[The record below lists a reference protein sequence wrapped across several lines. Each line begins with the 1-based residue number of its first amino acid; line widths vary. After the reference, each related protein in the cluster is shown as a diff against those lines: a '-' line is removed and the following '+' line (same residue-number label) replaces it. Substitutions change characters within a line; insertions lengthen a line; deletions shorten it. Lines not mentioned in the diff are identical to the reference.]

1 MGGKTGTTTSTTTI
15 PPEVLARYNAVN
27 ASAEKTAATPFKEYS
42 SDPNSFVAPLNQ
54 QQQTGISGINNYAN
68 AAQPSIAYAQQGYT
82 PQGFQQGVQGYMNP
96 YLSNA
101 MGATAAQLN
110 NVNKQQ
116 QNQLQGTAIQQGA
129 FGGDR
134 GNIAQAALMGQQN
147 LALGSTLG
155 NMASQGYQNAAQNY
169 MTGLGQI
176 GNLGIQGQQAGLQ
189 GAQAQLG
196 AGTLGQQTTQAGNTA
211 LYNQF
216 QQQQAYPFQVAQ
228 FLANIAEGTGALSG
242 SSTTGTSPMP
252 FFSDRR
258 LKEDIKRVGTA
269 DNGLPIYKFKYKG
282 DHSEQ
287 THVGFMADE
296 VEKVHPEA
304 VGLAGGYKTV
314 DYEKASEP
322 VRHHN
327 AFGGLNINPASTLS
341 GAGSVGQTNQDPSIL
356 FPIEHGGTAGDHPS
370 GFGVNHNYSPS
381 TGEGGLMGDIGHS
394 IGNMTGAIT
403 GDVGVGGKEGQA
415 MYAHGGLVP
424 SSMGGHV
431 GTEHTGEGY
440 AAGGYADTAAFGKY
454 DPYDN
459 NSFYNLLNKNQAA
472 QNVNSKMRQLGGNP
486 GVASHVPQA
495 NLPVGQLKTSGSP
508 PPMPDSILQQGLGA
522 ANEIEQGGKL
532 FGSAKDS
539 LSKAYDYLKTL
550 NSPTAQAR
558 GGLVGY
564 ASGGDIPYEDTS
576 NDGKLD
582 IPNEK
587 NKHALMTDK
596 NPTGSTSQ
604 TGLGLGQAL
613 ALPGEISKLG
623 STASG
628 LASGIGSAASGI
640 GSAATAA
647 ASGIGDALSALPFL
661 FLSGGG
667 TVDREHHDGFE
678 GNVVGDKTPVADPAD
693 TFVNS
698 YWDKHV
704 KQESGGRQFN
714 ADGTPLTSPKGA
726 VGVSQVM
733 PTTGP
738 EAAKLAGVD
747 WSADRLANDPE
758 YNQTLGKAY
767 LKAQYQKY
775 QDPVL
780 ATAAYNAG
788 PGNVDSA
795 LAKAATRGGSYLDY
809 LPTETQKYVSSIHGD
824 QKQSPKEDNNP
835 LAGLG
840 KMFGIGSAQAQEPQ
854 QQSNQQGGLLPQTG
868 LFSEQTVIPLL
879 SGLGAMASSR
889 SPYLGAAL
897 LQGLGGGAKAYE
909 DVRTQQMERQALSPV
924 ISQRNI
930 ATTNT
935 LQTGLMQYNAMR
947 DANGQPPISMQEFA
961 KLSGYQG
968 ALPSD
973 AQAVTG
979 QTGVFGQPSAA
990 GATPTGGG
998 DQSKVGLA
1006 PAPTLQQM
1014 HSGTVVRDGVE
1025 IPLGNDPAS
1034 LQAFVNKYK
1043 GVGGAGSFLDGQV
1056 KAYEDRLNDINASKL
1071 TRDVNGSS
1079 IPAMGVLAASRKAA
1093 LAENVTKN
1101 IQSQYNDSTDFEKN
1115 YQFNNQLIDNIAEY
1129 SRLANMNR
1137 ATPELA
1143 EAIGRLSSIPGFDKY
1158 ITSDMATLQKAND
1171 SGTKS
1176 AVISALQT
1184 LAENSGSAQKS
1195 VLQEALHA
1203 VATPGINPGS
1213 RHDIV
1218 ANAKAKL
1225 EQQHDLYQAWLAAGE
1240 KNNGQYPEPVSFTSQ
1255 FNQTKPLKDY
1265 LEKAKKDIPAFAG
1278 QAQTEGN
1285 RTVVRTGVMQDGPNA
1300 GKKVI
1305 QYSDGSTEV
1314 Q

>member
-15 PPEVLARYNAVN
+15 PPEVLARYNSVN

-54 QQQTGISGINNYAN
+54 QQETGIGNINQYAN

-96 YLSNA
+96 FLQNA
-101 MGATAAQLN
+101 MGSTAAQLN
-110 NVNKQQ
+110 NVNQQ
-116 QNQLQGTAIQQGA
+116 QQQQMIGSAIGQGA

-134 GNIAQAALMGQQN
+134 ANIGLGALQNQQN

-176 GNLGIQGQQAGLQ
+176 GTLGIAGQTAGLQ

-196 AGTLGQQTTQAGNTA
+196 AGTLGQQTSQAGKTA

-356 FPIEHGGTAGDHPS
+356 FPIEHNGGENRSPAG
-370 GFGVNHNYSPS
+370 FNANHGYSPD
-381 TGEGGLMGDIGHS
+381 TGYGGGLEGSGGNLGSAMGKMG
-394 IGNMTGAIT
+394 GEVT
-403 GDVGVGGKEGQA
+403 GDSGVGGTEGQG

-440 AAGGYADTAAFGKY
+440 ADGGYADYYDPNSIQNIIARHQGMYSNIDSNHVPTYRNLSGGLGKY
-454 DPYDN
+454 
-459 NSFYNLLNKNQAA
+459 S
-472 QNVNSKMRQLGGNP
+472 R
-486 GVASHVPQA
+486 VPEA
-495 NLPVGQLKTSGSP
+495 NLPVASLRTSGSLP
-508 PPMPDSILQQGLGA
+508 AMPDSSLKQGLGA
-522 ANEIEQGGKL
+522 VSEAGDFATKGRDFYDWIKKQHM
-532 FGSAKDS
+532 FDSQSSTPSAGETVNA
-539 LSKAYDYLKTL
+539 LAGQ
-550 NSPTAQAR
+550 NSSVSGNAR

-613 ALPGEISKLG
+613 ALPGEIAKLG

-667 TVDREHHDGFE
+667 TVGREHHDGSE
-678 GNVVGDKTPVADPAD
+678 GNVVGGEGGLDGKMQYKIAPQALAEMNPVQQQI
-693 TFVNS
+693 
-698 YWDKHV
+698 V
-704 KQESGGRQFN
+704 KGIYGPESGSRYNVLNGGEEFDPSQGHPNRVGKGGQSTAAGAGQFIN
-714 ADGTPLTSPKGA
+714 ETWNRVTGGAPMTPA
-726 VGVSQVM
+726 YQD
-733 PTTGP
+733 
-738 EAAKLAGVD
+738 AATLK
-747 WSADRLANDPE
+747 LANDDYKARTGRDLQKDVSEKGFSPE
-758 YNQTLGKAY
+758 VK
-767 LKAQYQKY
+767 
-775 QDPVL
+775 
-780 ATAAYNAG
+780 
-788 PGNVDSA
+788 SA
-795 LAKAATRGGSYLDY
+795 LA
-809 LPTETQKYVSSIHGD
+809 PTWTSLG

-840 KMFGIGSAQAQEPQ
+840 KMFGIGSAQAQEQPKTKE
-854 QQSNQQGGLLPQTG
+854 GGLLPQTG

-879 SGLGAMASSR
+879 TGLGAMASSN
-889 SPYLGAAL
+889 SPYLGSAL
-897 LQGLGGGAKAYE
+897 LQGIGAGAQSYLT
-909 DVRTQQMERQALSPV
+909 TQQKQAAIAQTKQETDAIKAEMAKGAFVPG
-924 ISQRNI
+924 QRGNI
-930 ATTNT
+930 IFVK
-935 LQTGLMQYNAMR
+935 G
-947 DANGQPPISMQEFA
+947 ANGQVYPMGMAEYQNLRRAGRAPEPAFQPGTEGAAGTQPYQAPPSGAAAPAPVVEPTAVGGAQHPLYDAISHTEAQNEQAKFDPTVGGPA
-961 KLSGYQG
+961 IDTNYKLSDSYIKRVAQE
-968 ALPSD
+968 AD
-973 AQAVTG
+973 AARANGRNVQELSSNLASAVTLKG
-979 QTGVFGQPSAA
+979 
-990 GATPTGGG
+990 GATPGPTFDARAYALGLANVAARAAGLPEVSSA
-998 DQSKVGLA
+998 DSTEAIASKVNAIQSFMQAHGADQNSLGALRAATSTVPNPNMPPAAFAPLA
-1006 PAPTLQQM
+1006 AMLMVQQKRAVDAKN
-1014 HSGTVVRDGVE
+1014 HADNWSQDSGGTY
-1025 IPLGNDPAS
+1025 LG
-1034 LQAFVNKYK
+1034 
-1043 GVGGAGSFLDGQV
+1043 
-1056 KAYEDRLNDINASKL
+1056 ASKDFSRK
-1071 TRDVNGSS
+1071 TSQVYADDQN
-1079 IPAMGVLAASRKAA
+1079 ALAALMLKTPKKFQQFMSGRDSQGQPIDESRMT
-1093 LAENVTKN
+1093 NVLK
-1101 IQSQYNDSTDFEKN
+1101 
-1115 YQFNNQLIDNIAEY
+1115 
-1129 SRLANMNR
+1129 
-1137 ATPELA
+1137 
-1143 EAIGRLSSIPGFDKY
+1143 AIGYNPRVAKY
-1158 ITSDMATLQKAND
+1158 F
-1171 SGTKS
+1171 
-1176 AVISALQT
+1176 
-1184 LAENSGSAQKS
+1184 
-1195 VLQEALHA
+1195 VL
-1203 VATPGINPGS
+1203 
-1213 RHDIV
+1213 
-1218 ANAKAKL
+1218 
-1225 EQQHDLYQAWLAAGE
+1225 GE
-1240 KNNGQYPEPVSFTSQ
+1240 
-1255 FNQTKPLKDY
+1255 
-1265 LEKAKKDIPAFAG
+1265 
-1278 QAQTEGN
+1278 
-1285 RTVVRTGVMQDGPNA
+1285 
-1300 GKKVI
+1300 
-1305 QYSDGSTEV
+1305 
-1314 Q
+1314 